1 MSLRLRLLLSI
12 GISLLVLWIV
22 ASVWLF
28 VDLRGEF
35 RATLDERLA
44 ASARM
49 VAGLMSQLPK
59 DYAPGKSIN
68 TESLNIAGRQGV
80 ACEIRLLRGDLVART
95 EDGPV
100 GLGDVQAGYGTRTVR
115 GERWRTYTLLENGM
129 RITTADRVERRRA
142 LLRDILLAA
151 ALPFL
156 IAAAGSLLALWYG
169 VRRGLAP
176 LEAIRKAL
184 ASRQP
189 GMTGPLPQAG
199 LPAELEPLVATMN
212 ALLER
217 MEGAIERERSFTG
230 NAAHELRTP
239 LTAVK
244 THIQVARMQCPGGD
258 AGASLA
264 QAEEGALRLQHTLD
278 QLLTLARV
286 EGPFHFD
293 TEQHTDAL
301 ATIRNAVQQLPPSS
315 RDRVVIADVA
325 PDGALAV
332 PPALAVT
339 ALRNLI
345 DNALR
350 YSPAHAVVQVSTS
363 QSGGSVCFVV
373 NDEGA
378 GMSGAERV
386 QASQRFWRKGSG
398 HGSGLGL
405 SIVKAITERYGG
417 TFELQARQGRG
428 TSARLLLPLMPC
440 A

>member
-12 GISLLVLWIV
+12 GISMLVLWTA

-49 VAGLMSQLPK
+49 VAGLVSQLPE
-59 DYAPGKSIN
+59 DRASSEPGDKQGLKLTI
-68 TESLNIAGRQGV
+68 RQDV

-95 EDGPV
+95 GDGPV
-100 GLGDVQAGYGTRTVR
+100 GLGEERTGYSTRTIQ
-115 GERWRTYTLLENGM
+115 GEKWRTYTLQESGM
-129 RITTADRVERRRA
+129 RITTADRVERRQA

-176 LEAIRKAL
+176 LESIRKAL
-184 ASRQP
+184 ARRQP
-189 GMTGPLPQAG
+189 GMQHPLPQARV
-199 LPAELEPLVATMN
+199 PAELVPLVATMN

-244 THIQVARMQCPGGD
+244 THIQVARMQCHGD
-258 AGASLA
+258 DATASLA
-264 QAEEGALRLQHTLD
+264 QAEEGAMRLQHTLD

-293 TEQHTDAL
+293 TRQDTDAR
-301 ATIRNAVQQLPPSS
+301 AAIRNAVQHLAQE
-315 RDRVVIADVA
+315 DRERIRIDPEVA
-325 PDGALAV
+325 SARLAV
-332 PPALAVT
+332 PSILVAT
-339 ALRNLI
+339 ALRNLL

-350 YSPAHAVVQVSTS
+350 YSPANAVVLVSTTRTGNGLCFDVS
-363 QSGGSVCFVV
+363 DAGG
-373 NDEGA
+373 
-378 GMSGAERV
+378 GMSETERSH
-386 QASQRFWRKGSG
+386 ALQRFWRKGNG
-398 HGSGLGL
+398 YGSGLGL
-405 SIVKAITERYGG
+405 SIVSAIAERYGG
-417 TFELQARQGRG
+417 SFELHARPVGG
-428 TSARLLLPLMPC
+428 TSARLTLPLAPQ